1 MNRFSQKL
9 FAAGDRIARWD
20 NVISALIM
28 FAIVAISIWG
38 VIARYFLG
46 NPSGWVEELTLALFV
61 WLVFFGLS
69 PLARRGEIITI
80 VFALNLFPEKVAL
93 VFRKIVLPALFAAS
107 LLVIIVLGSRLVI
120 FSGDSYTAIL
130 RIPYS
135 TVYLGIPLGALFTL
149 YHVLRHA
156 AIGPRFLEKLDDEL

>member
-1 MNRFSQKL
+1 MNAVSQKL
-9 FAAGDRIARWD
+9 FAAGDRIGRLD
-20 NVISALIM
+20 SVISSLIM
-28 FAIVAISIWG
+28 FAIVAISVWG

-61 WLVFFGLS
+61 WLAFFGLS

-80 VFALNLFPEKVAL
+80 VFALNLFPESVAF
-93 VFRKIVLPALFAAS
+93 VFRKIVLPALFAVS
-107 LLVIIVLGSRLVI
+107 LLVIIVLGLRLVI
-120 FSGDSYTAIL
+120 FSRDSYTAIL

-135 TVYLGIPLGALFTL
+135 VVYLGIPFGALFTL

-156 AIGPRFLEKLDDEL
+156 AIGPRFFEQLDDDL